1 MIARPPEEPHRR
13 GAAGRRSASFAAGM
27 SDVGV
32 TYNPFQSGFSDDPYP
47 HYREMRDTDPVH
59 HSPMGVW
66 VLFRCDDVFRV
77 LRDPSQSVEDR
88 KANPTPMME
97 LARQVMG
104 DVAEAGS
111 NAMLNRD
118 PPDHTRLRRLVS
130 KAFTARMVER
140 LRPRVEQL
148 VDEALG
154 AAGPDWD
161 VIDGLAFPLPFQ
173 VISELLGTPET
184 DTTQLREWSG
194 TLVRSLEPVAD
205 PHLLVAIAEASR
217 NIRGLIGEI
226 IDWKRRNPADDL
238 LSGLI
243 AAEDDG
249 DTLSED
255 ELAEQVAL
263 LYLAGHE
270 TTVNLIGNGAV
281 ALLRQDGAWRRLSA
295 EPVLVPGAVEELL
308 RYDSPVQ
315 MTSRIATEDL
325 DLEGRTLKKGETV
338 LLAIGGANRDPEVF
352 ERPHHLL
359 IDRPDASRHLAFSL
373 GLHHCLGATL
383 ARLEG
388 RLVLEELTRRY
399 PDMVLS
405 RAPTRRPLMVL
416 RGFDHVPVAEGSP
429 HHRGSQ
435 ARKR

>member
-1 MIARPPEEPHRR
+1 
-13 GAAGRRSASFAAGM
+13 M
-27 SDVGV
+27 SDVDV
-32 TYNPFQSGFSDDPYP
+32 TYNPFQPGFSDNPYP
-47 HYREMRDTDPVH
+47 HYREMRDSDPVH

-66 VLFRCDDVFRV
+66 VLFRYDDVFRV

-130 KAFTARMVER
+130 KAFTPRMVER

-148 VDEALG
+148 VDEALA

-205 PHLLVAIAEASR
+205 PDLLAAIAEASR

-270 TTVNLIGNGAV
+270 TTVNLIGNGTL
-281 ALLRQDGAWRRLSA
+281 ALLAHRSQLDRLRSDPDLDA
-295 EPVLVPGAVEELL
+295 NAVEELL
-308 RYDSPVQ
+308 RFDSPVQ
-315 MTSRIATEDL
+315 MSRRIP
-325 DLEGRTLKKGETV
+325 LEPLV
-338 LLAIGGANRDPEVF
+338 VGGKEIEAGAVVILGLGSSNRDPSRWGPTAE
-352 ERPHHLL
+352 ELDLTRPGASQHVSFGGGHHY
-359 IDRPDASRHLAFSL
+359 
-373 GLHHCLGATL
+373 CLGSHL
-383 ARLEG
+383 ARLEAQVAIG
-388 RLVLEELTRRY
+388 RLVRGFPGMELGGEPAWNGRIN
-399 PDMVLS
+399 
-405 RAPTRRPLMVL
+405 L
-416 RGFDHVPVAEGSP
+416 RGLARLPVRTG
-429 HHRGSQ
+429 R
-435 ARKR
+435 